1 MKKQC
6 KNRKQ
11 KLNLNGIEKA
21 IIWFQPVRLIIP
33 EYAEGFFY
41 LLDYAHI
48 SFEHHIYSFLIPL
61 LWCVFMPMTKRIKK
75 AISVFLQL
83 F

>member
-11 KLNLNGIEKA
+11 KLNLKGIEKA
-21 IIWFQPVRLIIP
+21 ILWFQTLRLIIP
-33 EYAEGFFY
+33 EYAEGFFF

-61 LWCVFMPMTKRIKK
+61 LWGVFMPSVKRIKS
-75 AISVFLQL
+75 AISIFLQV